1 MTCPVCASFG
11 SGGCDCGDLVP
22 PTVHDL
28 ARVKR
33 RGIFTVEI
41 ETRKVFRSNVR
52 GLETRR
58 NARRTRMTASRAYLD
73 AAWALWC
80 EGHPCT
86 CEMEPGGKIDRT
98 CPEHAPDREYISAT
112 GCWEEYFGGTY
123 SPRGQYRKR
132 AIARLARWLRWR
144 DGKLR
149 EAQAWLHG
157 LGLVLSLARRSA

>member
-52 GLETRR
+52 GLETKR
-58 NARRTRMTASRAYLD
+58 NARCTRMTAARAYLD

-86 CEMEPGGKIDRT
+86 CEMGPGGKIDRT
-98 CPEHAPDREYISAT
+98 CPEHEIDTVELVDEYGDSNGA
-112 GCWEEYFGGTY
+112 TY
-123 SPRGQYRKR
+123 SPRGRYRKR

-149 EAQAWLHG
+149 EAQTWLWG
-157 LGLVLSLARRSA
+157 LGLVLSLARSK